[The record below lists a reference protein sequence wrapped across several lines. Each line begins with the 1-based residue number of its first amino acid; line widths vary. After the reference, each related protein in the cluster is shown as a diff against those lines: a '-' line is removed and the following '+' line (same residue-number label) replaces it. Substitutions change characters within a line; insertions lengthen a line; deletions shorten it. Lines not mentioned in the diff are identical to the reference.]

1 MLNQPCISWDNLYL
15 IMIPLFLFYITG
27 SHLLIIL
34 FLALCELQLF
44 SLILPGFFF
53 PRLQE
58 NFSYKC
64 TDQSSTEKHVPFLLR
79 IARGFFL
86 CSSLPFGNCYVT
98 PQALSPPV
106 SQLSPQLSR
115 SATHWLFLLA
125 NLGLKIADCIIFYL
139 K

>member
-1 MLNQPCISWDNLYL
+1 MIKFQMLNQPCISWDNLYL

-98 PQALSPPV
+98 PPGAFASSFSTV
-106 SQLSPQLSR
+106 SSTQPECYTLTVSS
-115 SATHWLFLLA
+115 
-125 NLGLKIADCIIFYL
+125 G
-139 K
+139 